1 MRFEDLPPFL
11 TVKQVQ
17 ELTQLGRSQVYAL
30 MSRYRDTDG
39 EEGMPVTEFGRNL
52 RVPKAALM
60 RMALVDP
67 DAEVG
72 DDHAA

>member
-1 MRFEDLPPFL
+1 MRFDDLPPFL

-30 MSRYRDTDG
+30 MNRYRDTDG

>member
-1 MRFEDLPPFL
+1 MQFDDLPPFL

-17 ELTQLGRSQVYAL
+17 ELTQLGRAQVYAL
-30 MSRYRDTDG
+30 VNRYRETDG
-39 EEGMPVTEFGRNL
+39 KEGMPVTEFGRNL
-52 RVPKAALM
+52 RVPTAALM

>member
-1 MRFEDLPPFL
+1 
-11 TVKQVQ
+11 
-17 ELTQLGRSQVYAL
+17 
-30 MSRYRDTDG
+30 
-39 EEGMPVTEFGRNL
+39 MPVTEFGRSL

>member
-1 MRFEDLPPFL
+1 
-11 TVKQVQ
+11 
-17 ELTQLGRSQVYAL
+17 

-39 EEGMPVTEFGRNL
+39 EEGMPVTEFGRSL

-60 RMALVDP
+60 RMALVHP
-67 DAEVG
+67 DTEVG

>member
-11 TVKQVQ
+11 TIKQVQ
-17 ELTQLGRSQVYAL
+17 ELTQLGRAQVYAL
-30 MSRYRDTDG
+30 VNRYRETDG
-39 EEGMPVTEFGRNL
+39 EEGMPVTAFGRNL
-52 RVPKAALM
+52 RVPTAALM

-67 DAEVG
+67 DAEVD

>member
-11 TVKQVQ
+11 KIKQVQ
-17 ELTQLGRSQVYAL
+17 ELTQLSRTQVYAL
-30 MSRYRDTDG
+30 VGRYRDTDG
-39 EEGMPVTEFGRNL
+39 GEGMPVTEFGRNL

-67 DAEVG
+67 DAEIG